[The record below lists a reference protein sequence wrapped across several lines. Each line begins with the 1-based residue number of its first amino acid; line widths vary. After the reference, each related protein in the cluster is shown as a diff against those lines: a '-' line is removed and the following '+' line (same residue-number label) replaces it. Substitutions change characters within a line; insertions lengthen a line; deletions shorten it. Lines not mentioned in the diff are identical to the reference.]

1 MTQHLNLRRV
11 RAIAGKEVIQMLR
24 DRMTLMMMV
33 SLPILQLL
41 LFGYAINTDPRHL
54 PTAVELRDDGPATR
68 AILSAMEASDYFS
81 ITTFL
86 SGTAA
91 AEAALVRGEALFVLT
106 IPDEFERDL
115 AAGRQPQVLL
125 DADATDPVATS
136 AAAGAFG
143 PIVSQAVRPF
153 LPAKQSEPLLGARQ
167 GASGVQTIIHR
178 RYNAAGRTALNI
190 VPGLIGVIL
199 TMTMT
204 LMTAIALTRERERG
218 TLESLLASPAKP
230 AEVMLGKTIPF
241 IFLGVVQAGL
251 MVVSAN
257 LLFDVPLDWDIA
269 AFSVATALFIMLN
282 LFVGFLFST
291 LAETQ
296 LQAMQMTFMSLM
308 PSFLL
313 SGFMFPFDG
322 MPGWAQG
329 LGYAIPNTHF
339 ISLVRAV
346 MLKEAGMV
354 DVWPQLA
361 GLAGLCLVIVAI
373 SLKRYRTTLD

>member
-1 MTQHLNLRRV
+1 MSGQMTLRRV

-54 PTAVELRDDGPATR
+54 PTAVELRDDGPAVR
-68 AILSAMEASDYFS
+68 AILSAMEASNYFE
-81 ITTFL
+81 ITSFL
-86 SGTAA
+86 PSKEAA
-91 AEAALVRGEALFVLT
+91 HEALVRGEALFVLT
-106 IPDEFERDL
+106 VPDDFERDL
-115 AAGRQPQVLL
+115 AAGKRPQLLL
-125 DADATDPVATS
+125 DADATDPIATS

-143 PIVSQAVRPF
+143 PIVTQATRSF
-153 LPAKQSEPLLGARQ
+153 TPAKQSEPVIGAAQ
-167 GASGVQTIIHR
+167 GDGAQTIIHR
-178 RYNAAGRTALNI
+178 RYNAAGKTALNI

-230 AEVMLGKTIPF
+230 VEVMLGKTIPF
-241 IFLGVVQAGL
+241 IFLGVLQAAL
-251 MVVSAN
+251 MVVFAYV
-257 LLFDVPLDWDIA
+257 LFDVPIEWDLM
-269 AFSVATALFIMLN
+269 AFSLATGLFIMLN
-282 LFVGFLFST
+282 LCIGFLFST
-291 LAETQ
+291 LAQTQ

-329 LGYAIPNTHF
+329 IGYAIPNTYF

-346 MLKEAGMV
+346 VLKNASLI

-361 GLAGLCLVIVAI
+361 GLAGLCIIIMTI

>member
-1 MTQHLNLRRV
+1 MSGQMALRRV

-54 PTAVELRDDGPATR
+54 PTAVELRDDGPAVR
-68 AILSAMEASDYFS
+68 AILSAMEASDYFE
-81 ITTFL
+81 ITSFL
-86 SGTAA
+86 PSKEAA
-91 AEAALVRGEALFVLT
+91 QEALVRGQALFVLT
-106 IPDEFERDL
+106 VPDEFERDL
-115 AAGRQPQVLL
+115 AAGRRPQLLL

-143 PIVSQAVRPF
+143 PIVTQATRRF
-153 LPAKQSEPLLGARQ
+153 APAKQAEPMIGAAQ
-167 GASGVQTIIHR
+167 GDGAQTIVHR
-178 RYNAAGRTALNI
+178 RYNAAGKTALNI

-230 AEVMLGKTIPF
+230 LEVMLGKTIPF
-241 IFLGVVQAGL
+241 IFLGVLQAAL
-251 MVVSAN
+251 MVVFAYV
-257 LLFDVPLDWDIA
+257 LFDVPIEWDLA
-269 AFSVATALFIMLN
+269 AFSLATGLFIMLN
-282 LFVGFLFST
+282 LCIGFLFST
-291 LAETQ
+291 LAQTQ

-329 LGYAIPNTHF
+329 IGYAIPNTYF

-346 MLKEAGMV
+346 VLKNASLI

-361 GLAGLCLVIVAI
+361 GLAGLCILIMTI